1 MYKKIF
7 LDANVIVDIYDDSR
21 TFYPYSTKVFE
32 YIFEDENIEL
42 YTSCDIVT
50 TIYYL
55 LAKQNKKLA
64 LDAIIDI
71 NEACQVVE
79 FGNLE
84 VTKSCKLMKEDKNFT
99 DLEDTIQFVMA
110 QKVGADLILSN
121 DQSFV
126 SDKIELMNTKALY
139 EKLTAL

>member
-7 LDANVIVDIYDDSR
+7 LDANVIVDIYDDTR
-21 TFYPYSTKVFE
+21 TFYSYSTKVFE
-32 YIFEDENIEL
+32 HIFEDENIEL

-55 LAKQNKKLA
+55 LAKQNKELA
-64 LDAIIDI
+64 LDAVMDI

-84 VTKSCKLMKEDKNFT
+84 VTKSCKLMKENRNFK

-110 QKVGADLILSN
+110 QKVDADLILSN
-121 DQSFV
+121 DQAFV
-126 SDKIELMNTKALY
+126 SETIELMSTKALCKKY
-139 EKLTAL
+139 KLS

>member
-7 LDANVIVDIYDDSR
+7 LDANVIVDIYDDRR
-21 TFYPYSTKVFE
+21 TYYNYSTKVLE
-32 YIFEDENIEL
+32 YIFEDKDVEL
-42 YTSCDIVT
+42 FTSCDIVT

-71 NEACQVVE
+71 NDACHVVE

-84 VTKSCKLMKEDKNFT
+84 VTKSCKLMKEDKKFT
-99 DLEDTIQFVMA
+99 DLEDTIQLVMA
-110 QKVGADLILSN
+110 QKVDADLILSN
-121 DQSFV
+121 DQAFV
-126 SDKIELMNTKALY
+126 SESIEVMSTKALCEKY
-139 EKLTAL
+139 KLT

>member
-21 TFYPYSTKVFE
+21 TFYSYSTKVFE
-32 YIFEDENIEL
+32 YIFEDEDIEL

-55 LAKQNKKLA
+55 LAKQNKELA

-84 VTKSCKLMKEDKNFT
+84 VTKSCKLMKEDKNFI

-121 DQSFV
+121 DQAFV
-126 SDKIELMNTKALY
+126 SDKIELMHTKTLCEKY
-139 EKLTAL
+139 KLT